1 MNKALAILFILTAAA
16 FFIGAAHV
24 QNPAAGI
31 AFAFCCGLFIT
42 LGVLTFATN
51 PINNND
57 K

>member
-1 MNKALAILFILTAAA
+1 MNKSLAILFILTAAA
-16 FFIGAAHV
+16 FFTGAAHV

-31 AFAFCCGLFIT
+31 AFAICCGLFVT

>member
-16 FFIGAAHV
+16 FFTGAAYV
-24 QNPAAGI
+24 QNLAASIG
-31 AFAFCCGLFIT
+31 FAFCCGLFIT